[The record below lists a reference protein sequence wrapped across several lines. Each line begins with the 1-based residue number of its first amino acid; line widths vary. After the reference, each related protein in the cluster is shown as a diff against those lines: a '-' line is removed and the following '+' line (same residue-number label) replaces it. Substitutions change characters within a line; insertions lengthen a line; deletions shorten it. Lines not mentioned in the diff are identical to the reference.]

1 MPRSRAFAQVD
12 VFSRVPFRGNP
23 VAVVLDA
30 EDMSDEDMARF
41 ANWTNLS
48 ETTFVLPPTDDRADY
63 RLRIFTTSRELP
75 FAGHPTLG
83 SAAAWLAAGGTPQS
97 ADSIVQ
103 ECGVGLVELR
113 RGSESGPR
121 DVSTTADHPAD
132 APFTAELAFAAPDL
146 LRSGPLDEDFVAH
159 IATALGLDRAEIL
172 DHAWVDN
179 GPGWAAV
186 RLDSAET
193 VLALTPDFS
202 AIPDA
207 KLGVVGAHPADSEH
221 EYEVRAFVPGVGVAE
236 DPVTGSLNA
245 SVAQWLTGQGLV
257 PDSYTA
263 TQGTA
268 IGRAGVIS
276 IRREPA
282 EAPAAEAS
290 AAEPTTPEPTD
301 AGAPAS
307 TIWVGGP
314 TTVCITGTVVA

>member
-1 MPRSRAFAQVD
+1 MPRERAFAQVD
-12 VFSRVPFRGNP
+12 VFSSVPYRGNP

-30 EDMSDEDMARF
+30 AGLSDDEMAQI

-63 RLRIFTTSRELP
+63 RLRIFTRTRELP

-83 SAAAWLAAGGTPQS
+83 SAAAWLHAGGRPRR
-97 ADSIVQ
+97 ADRLVQ

-113 RGSESGPR
+113 RG
-121 DVSTTADHPAD
+121 TAAD
-132 APFTAELAFAAPDL
+132 QLAFAAPDL
-146 LRSGPLDEDFVAH
+146 LRSGPLDESFVSD
-159 IATALGLDRAEIL
+159 IAAALGIDRGEIL

-186 RLDSAET
+186 RLASAEQ

-202 AIPDA
+202 AIPDT
-207 KLGVVGAHPADSEH
+207 KLGVVGAHPHGSDH

-245 SVAQWLTGQGLV
+245 SVAQWLMGSGLV
-257 PDSYTA
+257 PDAYTA

-276 IRREPA
+276 ITRDG
-282 EAPAAEAS
+282 
-290 AAEPTTPEPTD
+290 D
-301 AGAPAS
+301 AV
-307 TIWVGGP
+307 WVGGP
-314 TTVCITGTVVA
+314 TTVCFTGTANA

>member
-12 VFSRVPFRGNP
+12 VFSREPFRGNP
-23 VAVVLDA
+23 VAVILDA
-30 EDMSDEDMARF
+30 EGLTDDEMAQI

-48 ETTFVLPPTDDRADY
+48 ETTFVLPPTDERADY
-63 RLRIFTTSRELP
+63 RLRIFTPSRELP

-83 SAAAWLAAGGTPQS
+83 SAAAWLAAGGTPHS
-97 ADSIVQ
+97 ETTVVQ
-103 ECGVGLVELR
+103 ECGVGLVDLR
-113 RGSESGPR
+113 RGG
-121 DVSTTADHPAD
+121 ADENAD
-132 APFTAELAFAAPDL
+132 LSFAAPDL
-146 LRSGPLDEDFVAH
+146 LRSGPLDEDNVTA
-159 IATALGLDRAEIL
+159 IASALGVDRTEIL

-186 RLDSAET
+186 RLDSAER

-202 AIPDA
+202 AIPDT

-221 EYEVRAFVPGVGVAE
+221 AYEVRAFVPGVGVAE

-245 SVAQWLTGQGLV
+245 SVAQWLIGQGLV

-276 IRREPA
+276 ISREDPSAPGGADPGNTASDSPA
-282 EAPAAEAS
+282 PSDTPAPS
-290 AAEPTTPEPTD
+290 
-301 AGAPAS
+301 
-307 TIWVGGP
+307 IWVGGP
-314 TTVCITGTVVA
+314 TTVRITGTIEA

>member
-1 MPRSRAFAQVD
+1 MPRERAFAQVD
-12 VFSRVPFRGNP
+12 VFSSVPYRGNP

-30 EDMSDEDMARF
+30 AGLSDDEMAQI

-63 RLRIFTTSRELP
+63 RLRIFTRTRELP

-83 SAAAWLAAGGTPQS
+83 SAAAWLHAGGRPRR
-97 ADSIVQ
+97 ADRLVQ

-113 RGSESGPR
+113 RGTG
-121 DVSTTADHPAD
+121 ADQ
-132 APFTAELAFAAPDL
+132 LAFAAPAL
-146 LRSGPLDEDFVAH
+146 LRSGPLDESFVSD
-159 IATALGLDRAEIL
+159 IAAALGIDRSEIL

-186 RLDSAET
+186 RLASAEQ

-202 AIPDA
+202 AIPDT
-207 KLGVVGAHPADSEH
+207 KLGVVGAHPQGSDH

-245 SVAQWLTGQGLV
+245 SVAQWLMGSGLV
-257 PDSYTA
+257 PDAYTA

-276 IRREPA
+276 ITRDG
-282 EAPAAEAS
+282 
-290 AAEPTTPEPTD
+290 D
-301 AGAPAS
+301 AV
-307 TIWVGGP
+307 WVGGP
-314 TTVCITGTVVA
+314 TTVCFTGTANA

>member
-1 MPRSRAFAQVD
+1 MPRERAFAQVD
-12 VFSRVPFRGNP
+12 VFSSVPYRGNP

-30 EDMSDEDMARF
+30 AGLSDDEMAQI

-63 RLRIFTTSRELP
+63 RLRIFTRTRELP

-83 SAAAWLAAGGTPQS
+83 SAAAWLHAGGRPRR
-97 ADSIVQ
+97 ADRLVQ

-113 RGSESGPR
+113 RG
-121 DVSTTADHPAD
+121 TAAD
-132 APFTAELAFAAPDL
+132 QLAFAAPDL
-146 LRSGPLDEDFVAH
+146 LRSGPLDESFVSD
-159 IATALGLDRAEIL
+159 IAAALGIDRSEIL

-186 RLDSAET
+186 RLASAEQ

-202 AIPDA
+202 AIPDT
-207 KLGVVGAHPADSEH
+207 KLGVVGAHPHGSDH

-245 SVAQWLTGQGLV
+245 SVAQWLMGSGLV
-257 PDSYTA
+257 PDAYTA

-276 IRREPA
+276 ITRDG
-282 EAPAAEAS
+282 
-290 AAEPTTPEPTD
+290 D
-301 AGAPAS
+301 AV
-307 TIWVGGP
+307 WVGGP
-314 TTVCITGTVVA
+314 TTVCFTGTANA